1 MPKYISN
8 TSCTSVYTVGFLN
21 MLADS
26 IFYYMSIAFSKLD
39 YRCLDPM
46 SNFTLHFSFLA
57 LVTSPNLFNHFH
69 IFEPNEDYIYA
80 IKQRAFKSF
89 AWIQV
94 KEQQLPFAF
103 YQVSS

>member
-1 MPKYISN
+1 MI
-8 TSCTSVYTVGFLN
+8 
-21 MLADS
+21 
-26 IFYYMSIAFSKLD
+26 
-39 YRCLDPM
+39 
-46 SNFTLHFSFLA
+46 LHFILAFLA
-57 LVTSPNLFNHFH
+57 LVISSNLFHRFH
-69 IFEPNEDYIYA
+69 IRLPNEYYIYA

>member
-1 MPKYISN
+1 MPKYLSN
-8 TSCTSVYTVGFLN
+8 TSYTNVYTVDFLN

-26 IFYYMSIAFSKLD
+26 IFCSMPIAFSKLD
-39 YRCLDPM
+39 NRCLDPM
-46 SNFTLHFSFLA
+46 SNFTHLFNFIA

-69 IFEPNEDYIYA
+69 IFESNEYYIYA

-94 KEQQLPFAF
+94 KEQQ
-103 YQVSS
+103 